1 VIVASIAE
9 MLLPQSASTRP
20 AAAQVS
26 NQSPQTFRES
36 LLAVSKASSG
46 ADSEGS
52 NKSGRRQ
59 KSVLEDA
66 KLPGPALHGP
76 AVQPPSPSPQ
86 TVPQPVLVAPPTLL
100 PVPAVIPTQL
110 LPAGSVSAGA
120 STIAENQPM
129 LGNREAGLS
138 GIESN
143 TSLPTV
149 LNSNSVPSD
158 LVHSGSNPLPAGSTF
173 PSTDIQSAKGPVV
186 PAQQTEISPSNTV
199 TNVTSNKAAIVVTNA
214 LPTAVPGETSSA
226 VRKTVP
232 SVIANGNQDS
242 IPKTVPDPAANSA
255 RNSTSDAVLPGIS
268 NAPLN
273 PNPLPVV
280 HVAVNSTAR
289 GDVAAK
295 STPVTTGDANPTVA
309 APDPGGFAT
318 GVSVPGDTANQLMAL
333 IQPAGVLLVKGQ
345 AGASSLGPVTEAKPS
360 VTAGINGKDGVNNTV
375 NEAIGLKQNAPSAS
389 EQAGSQ
395 AGSQGTATS
404 GDQSQSGPSQ
414 QGQNMAPA
422 QSSFASHTISAI
434 DHGQNPGIAP
444 PLQAAP
450 TPAGIPGHSAKTPE
464 IAAPASIAVPQ
475 ELPAI
480 NTAKLIQ
487 SMGQSAM
494 RVGMRSDDFGNISIS
509 TSATRDLI
517 SAQISLDHGEL
528 ARTLATHLPEM
539 QARFGGNHAMDV
551 RIDMNGQ
558 GAGQGAGTSAGMS
571 NGSADESRAGRQQRS
586 GTPSSHPVNGFAE
599 QGHSLVAAGMPTG
612 DSSLDARLDIRA

>member
-26 NQSPQTFRES
+26 NQSPQTFGES

-120 STIAENQPM
+120 STIAANQPM

-143 TSLPTV
+143 TSLPAV

-158 LVHSGSNPLPAGSTF
+158 LVHSSSNPVPAGSIF

-186 PAQQTEISPSNTV
+186 PAQQTETGISTVV
-199 TNVTSNKAAIVVTNA
+199 TNVVPNKAATIATNA
-214 LPTAVPGETSSA
+214 VPNAVPGETLSA
-226 VRKTVP
+226 VRKAVP
-232 SVIANGNQDS
+232 SEIANGYLDS
-242 IPKTVPDPAANSA
+242 TPETVSGPAANSA
-255 RNSTSDAVLPGIS
+255 RKSPSDAVLPGIS
-268 NAPLN
+268 NTPLH

-280 HVAVNSTAR
+280 HVVVNSTAS

-295 STPVTTGDANPTVA
+295 STPVTTDNANPTAA

-318 GVSVPGDTANQLMAL
+318 GVGVSGDTANQLMAL
-333 IQPAGVLLVKGQ
+333 IQPAGALLVKGQ

-389 EQAGSQ
+389 EQ

-517 SAQISLDHGEL
+517 SAQISLEHGEL

-571 NGSADESRAGRQQRS
+571 NGSADESRAGRQQR
-586 GTPSSHPVNGFAE
+586 GGIPSSHPDGFAE
-599 QGHSLVAAGMPTG
+599 QGHSLAAAAMPTG

>member
-1 VIVASIAE
+1 

-20 AAAQVS
+20 TAAQVS
-26 NQSPQTFRES
+26 NQSPQTFGES

-46 ADSEGS
+46 ANSEGS

-59 KSVLEDA
+59 KSVPEDA
-66 KLPGPALHGP
+66 KPLGSVLHGR
-76 AVQPPSPSPQ
+76 AVQPAPSPQ
-86 TVPQPVLVAPPTLL
+86 TGPQQVLVAQPTPL
-100 PVPAVIPTQL
+100 PDPGLIPAQL
-110 LPAGSVSAGA
+110 LSAGSLPTGA
-120 STIAENQPM
+120 STIAASQPVS
-129 LGNREAGLS
+129 GTREAGLS

-149 LNSNSVPSD
+149 LNSNSVPSPD
-158 LVHSGSNPLPAGSTF
+158 S
-173 PSTDIQSAKGPVV
+173 QSAKGPAL
-186 PAQQTEISPSNTV
+186 PAQQTETGISTAV
-199 TNVTSNKAAIVVTNA
+199 TNGVPNKAATIATVPNA
-214 LPTAVPGETSSA
+214 GPNAVPGEISSA
-226 VRKTVP
+226 
-232 SVIANGNQDS
+232 NGDSGS

-268 NAPLN
+268 NAPMN
-273 PNPLPVV
+273 PNPLPVA
-280 HVAVNSTAR
+280 HVALNSSAR

-295 STPVTTGDANPTVA
+295 STPATTGEDNPTTTT
-309 APDPGGFAT
+309 PDSSGFAT
-318 GVSVPGDTANQLMAL
+318 GVGVPGDTANQLIAL
-333 IQPAGVLLVKGQ
+333 MQPAGALLVKGQ
-345 AGASSLGPVTEAKPS
+345 AASSLGPVTEAKS
-360 VTAGINGKDGVNNTV
+360 SITDSINGKDGVKNTV
-375 NEAIGLKQNAPSAS
+375 NEAIGSKQNTPSAP

-395 AGSQGTATS
+395 TGSQGTATS
-404 GDQSQSGPSQ
+404 GDQSQSGPAQ
-414 QGQNMAPA
+414 QGQSVAPA
-422 QSSFASHTISAI
+422 QMNIANHTIAAI
-434 DHGQNPGIAP
+434 DHGQNTSIASA
-444 PLQAAP
+444 LQAAP

-464 IAAPASIAVPQ
+464 AAAPASITVPQ

-487 SMGQSAM
+487 SVGQSAM

-528 ARTLATHLPEM
+528 ARTLAAHLPEM

-551 RIDMNGQ
+551 RIDMN
-558 GAGQGAGTSAGMS
+558 GQGAGTSAGMS

-599 QGHSLVAAGMPTG
+599 QGRSLAAAAIPSG